1 MANNQQSKQTFSS
14 EVIDA
19 IKSRRKLQAIKL
31 LRNETGLGLKEAK
44 EAIEAYIENNAEL
57 KEGMNANKTGGLS
70 QENIVHIIILL
81 IVLFVI
87 YKIL

>member
-1 MANNQQSKQTFSS
+1 MANNQQNKQVFSS
-14 EVIDA
+14 EVIEA

-44 EAIEAYIENNAEL
+44 EAVEAYIETNAEL
-57 KEGMNANKTGGLS
+57 KEVMNASKTGGLS

-81 IVLFVI
+81 IVVFVI
-87 YKIL
+87 YKTI